1 MIFFVLSIN
10 GKLSGSQFTSLKLV
24 CNQNHT
30 YLYLL
35 LKKITTRLENIKGF
49 FVVGAQRQFFS
60 NLKHKYNIFLIN
72 LTTLQ
77 HAFKKLIIGTYKACL
92 SSNTQYRL
100 FQLVL
105 TLPYYTE

>member
-49 FVVGAQRQFFS
+49 LYIVGTRRHFFPIQ
-60 NLKHKYNIFLIN
+60 NTNIFLIN